1 MLASLPRTAPEP
13 EAPPMWPEGSFG
25 QSVAVAGCGWH
36 VARFEATGEPKLL
49 MLHGTGASV
58 HSFGP
63 LARHLAGRFDM
74 LAVDLPGQ
82 GRSRMA
88 SGCRPGLASFA
99 RAILELLRT
108 VDYRPDYLVAHSA
121 GVAIALEACVHQ
133 RLAIRRIFGING
145 ALKPMP
151 FNSIFT
157 PMARFLAAVPMTSTF
172 LAWQGRNGGAD
183 NLLANTGSDIPR
195 ESRDVYARLFA
206 EPDHIGSTLSMMAN
220 WDLSR
225 LDADLMRLDTPTT
238 LIAAL
243 DDPMVRAS
251 VSREAAERM
260 KHGEFVALKS
270 GGHLVHES
278 HPEAIAAIILERL
291 DREQTR

>member
-1 MLASLPRTAPEP
+1 MLATLPGTASQPD
-13 EAPPMWPEGSFG
+13 APPIWPEGSLG
-25 QSVAVAGCGWH
+25 QSVAVAGCGWR
-36 VARFEATGEPKLL
+36 VSRYPAPGAPKLL
-49 MLHGTGASV
+49 MLHGTGASA

-63 LARHLAGRFDM
+63 LAHRLAGRFDM

-88 SGCRPGLASFA
+88 SGCRPGLSSFA

-108 VDYRPDYLVAHSA
+108 LDYRPDYLVAHSA
-121 GVAIALEACVHQ
+121 GVAIGLEACVHQ
-133 RLAIRRIFGING
+133 RLAVRRLFGINA
-145 ALKPMP
+145 ALKPMA
-151 FNSIFT
+151 FNAIFA

-183 NLLANTGSDIPR
+183 NLLANTGSAIPR
-195 ESRDVYARLFA
+195 ESRDVYASLFA

-225 LDADLMRLDTPTT
+225 LDADLGRLETPAT

-243 DDPMVRAS
+243 DDPMVGAS
-251 VSREAAERM
+251 VSREAAGRM

-278 HPEAIAAIILERL
+278 QPEAIADIILERL
-291 DREQTR
+291 DREETR